1 MAPLVLPEHRPTL
14 REELRLHRP
23 AARWAVIGVLVV
35 VVGGLLAWGL
45 APTHRGV
52 HYVHESAPT
61 FNLRYAD
68 AFERLRPQR
77 DEILHIRRRNG
88 RGRVVDSF
96 SVSHLRLPPYRGDVN
111 GLLPVYAERVLG
123 ELRAAYPGL
132 RLVEEGK
139 ARVNLVAGY
148 SILFRVG
155 RGRDRMYGREVLLPQ
170 PAADGAVSRSGVRMA
185 LRTSKGS
192 GVAEPRAL
200 GAEGA
205 LKTPYRSFRYGT
217 EAP

>member
-1 MAPLVLPEHRPTL
+1 VIVAEEFRPTL
-14 REELRLHRP
+14 RETLADRRP
-23 AARWAVIGVLVV
+23 ATRRAISGVLALVV
-35 VVGGLLAWGL
+35 LGLLVWIL
-45 APTHRGV
+45 APNRTGV
-52 HYVHESAPT
+52 HYIHEAAPV

-68 AFERLRPQR
+68 AFNRLAPQPG
-77 DEILHIRRRNG
+77 EFLHIRRKAG
-88 RGRVVDSF
+88 GRVVDAF
-96 SVSHLRLPPYRGDVN
+96 AVSRLELPPYRGDVG
-111 GLLPVYAERVLG
+111 GLLPVYAERVLA

-155 RGRDRMYGREVLLPQ
+155 SGRDRMFGREVLLPE
-170 PAADGAVSRSGVRMA
+170 PKPGTRGGVRMA
-185 LRTSKGS
+185 LRTWRGS
-192 GVAEPRAL
+192 GVRVARDL
-200 GAEGA
+200 GAHGA

>member
-1 MAPLVLPEHRPTL
+1 MPQVSPAYRPTL
-14 REELRLHRP
+14 REALARRRP
-23 AARWAVIGVLVV
+23 ATRWAVLGTIALVV
-35 VVGGLLAWGL
+35 LLLLAWTL
-45 APTHRGV
+45 RPQHKGV
-52 HYVHESAPT
+52 HYVHESAPV

-68 AFERLRPQR
+68 AFHRLAPQR
-77 DEILHIRRRNG
+77 GELLHIRRTNG

-96 SVSHLRLPPYRGDVN
+96 SASRLELPAYRGDVG

-132 RLVEEGK
+132 TLIEEGK

-148 SILFRVG
+148 SLLFRVG
-155 RGRDRMYGREVLLPQ
+155 RGRNRMFGREVLLPE
-170 PAADGAVSRSGVRMA
+170 PKPGTRTGVRMA
-185 LRTSKGS
+185 LRTWKGS
-192 GVAEPRAL
+192 GIALPRDL
-200 GAEGA
+200 GARGA

>member
-1 MAPLVLPEHRPTL
+1 MTVAQAFRPTL
-14 REELRLHRP
+14 REELARRRP
-23 AARWAVIGVLVV
+23 VTRRAITALLVLVV
-35 VVGGLLAWGL
+35 LGWLAFVL
-45 APTHRGV
+45 APDKQGTR
-52 HYVHESAPT
+52 YVHRSAPV

-68 AFERLRPQR
+68 AFEKLAPQR
-77 DEILHIRRRNG
+77 GEILHIRRKARG
-88 RGRVVDSF
+88 GRVVDAF
-96 SVSHLRLPPYRGDVN
+96 SVSPLSLPPYRGDVN

-155 RGRDRMYGREVLLPQ
+155 RGEQRMFGREVLLPEAE
-170 PAADGAVSRSGVRMA
+170 PGARTGVRMA
-185 LRTSKGS
+185 LRTWKGS
-192 GVAEPRAL
+192 GVGMAREL
-200 GAEGA
+200 GARGA

>member
-1 MAPLVLPEHRPTL
+1 MPLVSPAYRPTL
-14 REELRLHRP
+14 REALARRRP
-23 AARWAVIGVLVV
+23 ATRWAVLGTIALVV
-35 VVGGLLAWGL
+35 LGLLAWAL
-45 APTHRGV
+45 RPQDKGV
-52 HYVHESAPT
+52 HYVHRSAPV

-68 AFERLRPQR
+68 AFDRLAPQR
-77 DEILHIRRRNG
+77 GEFLHIRRTNR

-96 SVSHLRLPPYRGDVN
+96 SVRGLTLPPYRGDVG

-132 RLVEEGK
+132 KLIEEGK

-148 SILFRVG
+148 SLLFRVG
-155 RGRDRMYGREVLLPQ
+155 RGRNRMFGREVLLPE
-170 PAADGAVSRSGVRMA
+170 PEPGTRTGVRMA
-185 LRTSKGS
+185 LRTWKGS
-192 GVAEPRAL
+192 GVAMPREL
-200 GAEGA
+200 GAQGA

>member
-1 MAPLVLPEHRPTL
+1 VTVAEAFRPTL
-14 REELRLHRP
+14 REELAHRRP
-23 AARWAVIGVLVV
+23 TTRRAITALLVLVV
-35 VVGGLLAWGL
+35 LGWLAFVL
-45 APTHRGV
+45 APNDKGV
-52 HYVHESAPT
+52 HYVHRSAPV

-68 AFERLRPQR
+68 AFSRLAPER
-77 DEILHIRRRNG
+77 DEFLHIRRKG
-88 RGRVVDSF
+88 RGGRVLDSF
-96 SVSHLRLPPYRGDVN
+96 SVRPLSLPPYRGDIN

-155 RGRDRMYGREVLLPQ
+155 RGRDRMFGREVLLPE
-170 PAADGAVSRSGVRMA
+170 AKAGARTGVRMA
-185 LRTSKGS
+185 LRTWKGS
-192 GVAEPRAL
+192 GVGMAREL
-200 GAEGA
+200 GAHGA

>member
-1 MAPLVLPEHRPTL
+1 MTVAQEFRPTL
-14 REELRLHRP
+14 REELARRP
-23 AARWAVIGVLVV
+23 PGTRRAVAALLAVV
-35 VVGGLLAWGL
+35 VLGLLAWAL
-45 APTHRGV
+45 APKHKGV
-52 HYVHESAPT
+52 HYVHESAPV

-68 AFERLRPQR
+68 AFHRLTPQGG
-77 DEILHIRRRNG
+77 EFLHIRRQAG
-88 RGRVVDSF
+88 GRVLDSF
-96 SVSHLRLPPYRGDVN
+96 SVKRLELPPYRGDVG

-155 RGRDRMYGREVLLPQ
+155 RGRDRMFGREVLLPE
-170 PAADGAVSRSGVRMA
+170 PKPGARTGVRMS
-185 LRTSKGS
+185 LRTWKGS
-192 GVAEPRAL
+192 GVPEARQL
-200 GAEGA
+200 GAHGA

>member
-1 MAPLVLPEHRPTL
+1 VTVAQAFRPTL
-14 REELRLHRP
+14 REELAHRRP
-23 AARWAVIGVLVV
+23 ATRRAISAVLVLIV
-35 VVGGLLAWGL
+35 LGWLVWVLV
-45 APTHRGV
+45 PDNKGV
-52 HYVHESAPT
+52 HYVHRSAPV

-68 AFERLRPQR
+68 GFERLAPQR
-77 DEILHIRRRNG
+77 GEILHIRRKVGG
-88 RGRVVDSF
+88 RELDAF
-96 SVSHLRLPPYRGDVN
+96 SVTPLQLPPYRGDVN
-111 GLLPVYAERVLG
+111 GLLPVYAERVLA

-155 RGRDRMYGREVLLPQ
+155 RGRDRMFGREVLLPEAK
-170 PAADGAVSRSGVRMA
+170 PGARTGVRMA
-185 LRTSKGS
+185 LRTWKGS
-192 GVAEPRAL
+192 GVGMARQL
-200 GAEGA
+200 GAHGA

>member
-1 MAPLVLPEHRPTL
+1 VTVAQEFRPTL
-14 REELRLHRP
+14 RETLAHRRP
-23 AARWAVIGVLVV
+23 ATRWAIFA
-35 VVGGLLAWGL
+35 LLALIVLGWLVWVL
-45 APTHRGV
+45 APRKKGV
-52 HYVHESAPT
+52 HYVHRSAPV

-68 AFERLRPQR
+68 AFERLGPQR
-77 DEILHIRRRNG
+77 GEILHIRRKG
-88 RGRVVDSF
+88 GGGRVLDSF
-96 SVSHLRLPPYRGDVN
+96 SVKPLALPPYRGDVN

-155 RGRDRMYGREVLLPQ
+155 RGKNRMFGREVLLPE
-170 PAADGAVSRSGVRMA
+170 AKAGARSGVRMA
-185 LRTSKGS
+185 LRTWKGS
-192 GVAEPRAL
+192 GVGMAREL
-200 GAEGA
+200 GARGA